1 MLRVAVIGAGFFARF
16 HYEAWARLPDVELIG
31 ACDLDPAKAQTAA
44 SEFGGAAWADPAAM
58 VAALKPDLIDIAS
71 PPATHLAMVR
81 LAAEAGIACICQKPL
96 APTLAES
103 AEIVAVAKQA
113 GIPLIVHENFRF
125 QPWYREIKRWIDGG
139 RLGELYQ
146 AAFRL
151 RPGDGQGPEA
161 YLSRQPYFQSM
172 DRFLIH
178 ETGIHLIDVFRFLF
192 GEITS
197 VYADL
202 RRLNPAIAGEDAG
215 HVLFSCAGG
224 ARALFDGNRLSG
236 HAAGNPRLTMG
247 EMTVEGSH
255 GTLFLNGD
263 GGLSFLPLGGEM
275 REVPY
280 DWENRG
286 FGGDCV
292 AALQAHA
299 ADHLLRGG
307 AVENAGEDYLRNI
320 EIEEAVYRSA
330 AEGRRIELDQGL
342 ESLRPNATTLP

>member
-31 ACDLDPAKAQTAA
+31 ACDLDPARAQAAA

-139 RLGELYQ
+139 
-146 AAFRL
+146 
-151 RPGDGQGPEA
+151 
-161 YLSRQPYFQSM
+161 LS
-172 DRFLIH
+172 
-178 ETGIHLIDVFRFLF
+178 
-192 GEITS
+192 
-197 VYADL
+197 
-202 RRLNPAIAGEDAG
+202 
-215 HVLFSCAGG
+215 C
-224 ARALFDGNRLSG
+224 
-236 HAAGNPRLTMG
+236 
-247 EMTVEGSH
+247 
-255 GTLFLNGD
+255 
-263 GGLSFLPLGGEM
+263 LPLGGAM
-275 REVPY
+275 RDAPY

-299 ADHLLRGG
+299 ADHLLHGG
-307 AVENAGEDYLRNI
+307 ALENAGEDYLRNI